1 MKHFILFLLG
11 ILFSASMNIFGQFT
25 ERTPFSQKLSIEW
38 QEGKPAGTIEIL
50 NGRLSKI
57 EIIKGKGKVKG
68 NRFEIVSTGEA
79 RISLTIDSARINPG
93 EKLTIITAN
102 TKENP
107 FSFFLRDVSKEYPI
121 YIADYKVVVCHN
133 NDNRSFSQIEVDIKN
148 RWLQT
153 KLQKITNEPE
163 ESFEEA
169 GKRGRNQ
176 TNPTL
181 LGVSRDIRI
190 FQISPNLVDAPKNYE
205 IITALKPDRDYH
217 YNLGRGGNSELNITR
232 RLEDGV
238 LPILHTILIDDDIKY
253 HSISFV
259 SFEHSLLSGNSTIG
273 TDNLVADSYLFG
285 TKLKQTDE
293 LIKSKVQEFLNQ
305 SEETVLFF
313 RTYVTNTG
321 STPHYAMFQTAT
333 PGQEL
338 YVYASRAYAKDSSKT
353 GDQIIKEWNLLNG
366 YEEGT
371 GFYSSDGSIAVI
383 SKLNGNPLPLENI
396 SVYLNPGETIT
407 FEFYIPHKP
416 VSRER
421 AIQLSKRSFDE
432 RYADCKKFW
441 KEKLDKA
448 AQIHVPEKRIEE
460 MIKAGLLHLDL
471 TTYGLDPEDPLA
483 TAVGVSYCPI
493 GTESAPIIQFYNSI
507 GLPDLAKRSLMHF
520 FEKQRGDGFMQ
531 NYQYYMG
538 ETGAI
543 LWTAGEYYRYT
554 NDIKWVQQIEPKLI
568 KSCDYLLKWR
578 EKNKIESLRGKGY
591 GMIEGSMADPVDPYR
606 QFMLNG
612 YAYLGLSRVS
622 EMLSTVDP
630 VQSARLKKEAEMW
643 KQDIRE
649 TFFNSMG
656 HSPVVPLDDGTWC
669 PTVPPWPERV
679 GPKTLFF
686 GEDGYVADALL
697 GPLYLTFCE
706 VLEPGELASK
716 MMLKYYSELYCKN
729 NSPFSQPYYSRYDW
743 LQLKLGLINPFLKTY
758 YNIFP
763 AHADRETYTF
773 WEGYTHSANH
783 KTHEEA
789 WFLMQTRW
797 MLYLEEGK
805 TLKLLSGIPRKWMED
820 GKIIEVNNVSSY
832 FGALSFK
839 VSSHLDEGYIEAT
852 IDCNSDRKPESVAIR
867 IPHPDTKKPVKV
879 IGGIYD
885 FNTETVTVKSFTGDA
900 HVRVEY

>member
-1 MKHFILFLLG
+1 MKHLILLLSS
-11 ILFSASMNIFGQFT
+11 ILLFVSTNIPGQIAD
-25 ERTPFSQKLSIEW
+25 RKLFSQKLSIEW
-38 QEGKPAGTIEIL
+38 KEGKPRGNIEIL
-50 NGRLSKI
+50 NGKLSKI

-68 NRFEIVSTGEA
+68 NRFEIASTGEA
-79 RISLTIDSARINPG
+79 RISITIDSARISPG
-93 EKLTIITAN
+93 EKLTIVTAN
-102 TKENP
+102 TKKNP

-121 YIADYKVVVCHN
+121 YIENYNVVVCQN
-133 NDNRSFSQIEVDIKN
+133 NDVRSFSQIESDIKN
-148 RWLQT
+148 RGLQT

-169 GKRGRNQ
+169 AKRGRNQ

-181 LGVSRDIRI
+181 LGVSRDIRSFI
-190 FQISPNLVDAPKNYE
+190 VSPSLLDAPKE
-205 IITALKPDRDYH
+205 QQEITAIYPTNRKYYYRM
-217 YNLGRGGNSELNITR
+217 GRGNNSEINITR
-232 RLEDGV
+232 RLEEGV
-238 LPILHTILIDDDIKY
+238 LPILHTRLIDDDIKY

-259 SFEHSLLSGNSTIG
+259 SFEHSLLSRNSTLG
-273 TDNLVADSYLFG
+273 TDHLVADSYLFG
-285 TKLKQTDE
+285 TKLKQTDKSM
-293 LIKSKVQEFLNQ
+293 KSKMQEFLNH
-305 SEETVLFF
+305 SEETVLYS

-321 STPHYAMFQTAT
+321 NTPNYALFKTAT
-333 PGQEL
+333 TGEEL
-338 YVYASRAYAKDSSKT
+338 FVYASRAYAEDSSKT
-353 GDQIIKEWNLLNG
+353 MEQITKEWKILNG
-366 YEEGT
+366 FDEKT
-371 GFYSSDGSIAVI
+371 GFYSLDASIAVI
-383 SKLNGNPLPLENI
+383 SKLNGNPLPLEDI
-396 SVYLNPGETIT
+396 SVYLNPGETII

-421 AIQLSKRSFDE
+421 AIQLSKQSFDE
-432 RYADCKKFW
+432 KYVDCKNFW
-441 KEKLDKA
+441 KDKLDKS
-448 AQIHVPEKRIEE
+448 AQINVPEKRIKE

-471 TTYGLDPEDPLA
+471 TTYGLDPENPLA
-483 TAVGVSYCPI
+483 TAVGTSYCPI
-493 GTESAPIIQFYNSI
+493 GTESAPIIQFYNSM

-520 FEKQRGDGFMQ
+520 FEKQGEDGLMQ

-554 NDIKWVQQIEPKLI
+554 NDIKWVQQVEPKLI
-568 KSCDYLLKWR
+568 KSCNYLLTWR

-622 EMLSTVDP
+622 EMLSTVNP

-656 HSPVVPLDDGTWC
+656 HSPVVPLGDGTWC
-669 PTVPPWPERV
+669 PTVPPWPETI
-679 GPKTLFF
+679 GPEMLFSL
-686 GEDGYVADALL
+686 GGYVPDALL

-706 VLEPGELASK
+706 VLEPGEPASK
-716 MMLKYYSELYCKN
+716 MMLEYYSELYCKN
-729 NSPFSQPYYSRYDW
+729 NSPFTQPYYSRYDW
-743 LQLKLGLINPFLKTY
+743 IQLKLGLTKPFLKTY

-773 WEGYTHSANH
+773 WEGYAHADNH

-832 FGALSFK
+832 FGTLSFD
-839 VSSHLDEGYIEAT
+839 VSSHLNKGYIEAT
-852 IDCNSDRKPESVAIR
+852 IDCNSDRKPESIVIR
-867 IPHPDTKKPVKV
+867 IPHPDSKKPVKV

-885 FNTETVTVKSFTGDA
+885 FNTETITVKSFIGNA
-900 HVRVEY
+900 NVRVEY